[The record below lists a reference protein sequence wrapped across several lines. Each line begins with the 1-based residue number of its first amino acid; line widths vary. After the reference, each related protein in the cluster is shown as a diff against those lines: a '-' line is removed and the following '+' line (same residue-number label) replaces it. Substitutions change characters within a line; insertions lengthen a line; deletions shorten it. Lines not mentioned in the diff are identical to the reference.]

1 MARPTVEEV
10 KREIKVGDQFFL
22 DGKDYVIA
30 DHPTKPDVLTIFVSL
45 ELTDVE
51 VGGKIVKKPARQG
64 VCLKKEVIWHT
75 KLNKWTMM
83 GRLLPQEDKMRFQ
96 LKAVEMPWGTSQP
109 GWGPR
114 ADDQELVRVMILNK
128 EI

>member
-1 MARPTVEEV
+1 MAT
-10 KREIKVGDQFFL
+10 KTIKVGDPFFI

-30 DHPTKPDVLTIFVSL
+30 DHPSKPEMMLFLDQDWIDKVP
-45 ELTDVE
+45 
-51 VGGKIVKKPARQG
+51 KKGRQG
-64 VCLKKEVIWHT
+64 YCFRKEVIWHT
-75 KLNKWTMM
+75 KLLKWTMM
-83 GRLLPQEDKMRFQ
+83 GRLLSQEDKMRFQ

-114 ADDQELVRVMILNK
+114 ADDQELVRVMIEKK